1 MTVHA
6 LKSPKVASLRSKVSP
21 EEWQARVDLAAA
33 YRLVDLYGMS
43 DLIANHISVRVPG
56 EHDAFLI
63 NAYGLLYEEITAS
76 SLLKIDHE
84 GNILAKPDFGSLD
97 YGVNRAGFVI
107 HSAIHM
113 GKPDVA
119 CVMHTHTWAGMAV
132 STMECGLLPNT
143 QTSMRFA
150 KISYHDYDGVVIDTD
165 ARAALVKSLG
175 DNNAMI
181 LRNHGLL
188 TTGATIPEAFNAM
201 HRLEL
206 SCKTQIAAMSC
217 NTKLVDV
224 PTQVVEATYHELP
237 AACPPP
243 VRRARLAGAPAEARP
258 DRSGLPRLIGYA
270 AQLRTGVRRRRLR
283 LLDRAGISFRRL
295 AADGRH
301 GGAGRRQCR
310 DRALAQ
316 HLESRLL
323 QRPGEARSGAAVRA
337 AVDPGRHRRCRRASP
352 SPSSS
357 TSSAGCRST
366 GAAGSPASPSSAGCI
381 RAASTSSACW
391 PRKSTIPTAASPR
404 TSASRPSSPSNS
416 PRASCNASCSSSPS

>member
-1 MTVHA
+1 MSVHA
-6 LKSPKVASLRSKVSP
+6 LKTTTNLRSKVSP
-21 EEWQARVDLAAA
+21 EEWQARVDLAAC
-33 YRLVDLYGMS
+33 YRLMDMYGMS

-84 GNILAKPDFGSLD
+84 GKILSKPDFGPGLD

-113 GKPDVA
+113 AKPEVA
-119 CVMHTHTWAGMAV
+119 CVIHTHTWPGMAV

-150 KISYHDYDGVVIDTD
+150 KISYHDFDGVVLNLD
-165 ARAALVKSLG
+165 AREALVKDLG

-217 NTKLVDV
+217 NTPLIKVPDEVVD
-224 PTQVVEATYHELP
+224 ATYMNYQP
-237 AACPPP
+237 KT
-243 VRRARLAGAPAEARP
+243 RRPFG
-258 DRSGLPRLIGYA
+258 
-270 AQLRTGVRRRRLR
+270 
-283 LLDRAGISFRRL
+283 LLDWPALLRKLDRTDPSFR
-295 AADGRH
+295 D
-301 GGAGRRQCR
+301 
-310 DRALAQ
+310 
-316 HLESRLL
+316 
-323 QRPGEARSGAAVRA
+323 
-337 AVDPGRHRRCRRASP
+337 
-352 SPSSS
+352 
-357 TSSAGCRST
+357 
-366 GAAGSPASPSSAGCI
+366 
-381 RAASTSSACW
+381 
-391 PRKSTIPTAASPR
+391 
-404 TSASRPSSPSNS
+404 
-416 PRASCNASCSSSPS
+416 